1 MTPAAASL
9 RDPASLGPAILAQG
23 ITKTF
28 LGSRALDGVD
38 FEVARGEVHGL
49 VGKNGAGK
57 STFMK
62 ILAGAQ
68 PPDSGEIVVG
78 GKAFRAL
85 DPADARAA
93 GVAIVYQNPELH
105 LDLSV
110 ASNILLGAEPRTRLG
125 TIDDRASARAA
136 SDLLRRLGLSLP
148 VYKRLGDLDIAHR
161 QQVAIAKA
169 VREDAHVLLL
179 DEPTAALNKGQADFL
194 FRLIRDLA
202 GHGLGI
208 VYVSH
213 HLDEVLAISDRITVL
228 RNGRK
233 VAVVEKGAADKD
245 RLIST
250 IVGRDLD
257 AIEPHRPTRPRAAEF
272 LQIRGVSVPGGIEDV
287 SLTVGKGEIVGLT
300 GLVGGGA
307 NALAAAIG
315 GVERTTAGDMVLAG
329 EPYAPRTTRDAIRR
343 GVLFIPE
350 DMRGRGLVMS
360 LSVAK
365 NISLGALRRLTRA
378 WWVDLRGENRAAR
391 AMADRLDLNPRAPDR
406 EVRFLS
412 GGNQRKALLGRAIFA
427 DGRLFVLEEPT
438 QGVDVESQRQI
449 HDHLRRLADGG
460 ASVVFVST
468 DLEELIALADRIL
481 VMRDGRINQ
490 DLSPSGLT
498 PERLLA
504 AIQAQATRQPAV
516 QGAH

>member
-1 MTPAAASL
+1 MTMDPAASL
-9 RDPASLGPAILAQG
+9 AIKVQG
-23 ITKTF
+23 VTKSF
-28 LGSRALDGVD
+28 LGQRVLDDVD

-62 ILAGAQ
+62 ILSGAQ

-78 GKAFRAL
+78 GKAFKAL
-85 DPADARAA
+85 NPIEGRAA
-93 GVAIVYQNPELH
+93 GIAIVYQNPELH

-110 ASNILLGAEPRTRLG
+110 AANIFLGAEPRKG
-125 TIDDRASARAA
+125 FGIIDDRAMESRATE
-136 SDLLRRLGLSLP
+136 LLARLGLSLP
-148 VYKRLGDLDIAHR
+148 VRTRLGELDIAER

-169 VREDAHVLLL
+169 VREQAHVLLL
-179 DEPTAALNKGQADFL
+179 DEPTAALNKAQADFL

-202 GHGLGI
+202 KQGMAI

-213 HLDEVLAISDRITVL
+213 HLDEVLSISDRITIL

-233 VAVVEKGAADKD
+233 VAVVDGRSSDKD
-245 RLIST
+245 GLISM
-250 IVGRDLD
+250 IVGRSLD
-257 AIEPHRPTRPRAAEF
+257 AVEPQREARASGAPF
-272 LQIRGVSVPGGIEDV
+272 LNLAGVSREGRLDDV
-287 SLTVGKGEIVGLT
+287 SLSVNKGEIVGLT

-307 NALAAAIG
+307 NALAAVIAGLDHRQVSGSMTLG
-315 GVERTTAGDMVLAG
+315 GEA
-329 EPYAPRTTRDAIRR
+329 YAPRAVRESIGR

-360 LSVAK
+360 LSIAK
-365 NISLGALRRLTRA
+365 NISLAALKSLASMGWLNLGKETSVA
-378 WWVDLRGENRAAR
+378 TE
-391 AMADRLDLNPRAPDR
+391 MAERLDLNPRAPSR

-427 DGRLFVLEEPT
+427 DGQLFVLEEPT

-449 HDHLRRLADGG
+449 HDHLRLLASKG
-460 ASVVFVST
+460 ATVIFVST

-481 VMRDGRINQ
+481 VLRGGRIEQ
-490 DLSPSGLT
+490 ELSPDGLD
-498 PERLLA
+498 PEHLLA
-504 AIQAQATRQPAV
+504 AIQTQSTRSV
-516 QGAH
+516 N

>member
-1 MTPAAASL
+1 VTGTLALAA
-9 RDPASLGPAILAQG
+9 RG
-23 ITKTF
+23 IGKSF
-28 LGSRALDGVD
+28 LGVRALDDID
-38 FEVARGEVHGL
+38 FEVAAGEVHGL

-68 PPDSGEIVVG
+68 PPDAGEIAVG
-78 GKAFRAL
+78 GVVSRAL
-85 DPADARAA
+85 TPAEARVA
-93 GVAIVYQNPELH
+93 GVSVVYQNPELH

-110 ASNILLGAEPRTRLG
+110 AANVFMGAEPRTRLG
-125 TIDDRASARAA
+125 LIDDRAMTHQTAA
-136 SDLLRRLGLSLP
+136 LLDRLGLSLP
-148 VYKRLGDLDIAHR
+148 PGQRLGDLDIAHR

-169 VREDAHVLLL
+169 VREEAHLLLL
-179 DEPTAALNKGQADFL
+179 DEPTAALNKGQAEFL

-202 GHGLGI
+202 GHGMAV

-233 VAVVEKGAADKD
+233 VGVVDRGSCDKD
-245 RLIST
+245 TLIAM
-250 IVGRDLD
+250 IVGRSLD
-257 AIEPHRPTRPRAAEF
+257 AVETHRAERPASVPA
-272 LQIRGVSVPGGIEDV
+272 LAVRGVSVAGDLDRV
-287 SLTVGKGEIVGLT
+287 SLTLARGEIVGLT
-300 GLVGGGA
+300 GLMGAGA
-307 NALAAAIG
+307 NALAAVIA
-315 GVERTTAGDMVLAG
+315 GVVPARGAMELDGAA
-329 EPYAPRTTRDAIRR
+329 YAPRSVREAIRR
-343 GVLFIPE
+343 GVVFIPE

-365 NISLGALRRLTRA
+365 NISLGALSRLARA
-378 WWVDLRGENRAAR
+378 WWIDLRGEAKAATT
-391 AMADRLDLNPRAPDR
+391 MAERLDLNPRAPER

-412 GGNQRKALLGRAIFA
+412 GGNQRKSLLGRAIFA

-449 HDHLRRLADGG
+449 HDHLRRLADQG

-481 VMRDGRINQ
+481 VMRDARIDQ
-490 DLSPSGLT
+490 ELTPAGLT
-498 PERLLA
+498 PDRLLA
-504 AIQAQATRQPAV
+504 AIQTPSRNLARSAA
-516 QGAH
+516 